1 MNCAHTFGT
10 GRHNRQADI
19 TLLFQYISKENSIK
33 FFGRIMRLFG
43 TIKNKN
49 ISSLYNRGPS
59 LRRGGTVQHLRFML
73 LWDSV
78 QRRFGTW
85 VNT

>member
-1 MNCAHTFGT
+1 MVFDRLQKPSIVDNVT
-10 GRHNRQADI
+10 D
-19 TLLFQYISKENSIK
+19 ISKENSIK
-33 FFGRIMRLFG
+33 FFRRIMRSFG